1 MKPEAGS
8 IYRIPS
14 HGIVIINGVRTVK
27 TTSEEYE
34 VVDWISFTM
43 RNSRGTIRMKNWYM
57 SVDCGCTYNDTY
69 GDNSNPTESDCR
81 VCNGSGLQ
89 QIVESGFDKS
99 TFLAYSCKDYIV
111 KTLTKP
117 FNF

>member
-1 MKPEAGS
+1 MKPETGS

-14 HGIVIINGVRTVK
+14 HGIVIIDGVRTVK

-43 RNSRGTIRMKNWYM
+43 RNSRGTIRMKNWI
-57 SVDCGCTYNDTY
+57 SDVDCGCTYNDDF
-69 GDNSNPTESDCR
+69 GDHSNPIESDCG
-81 VCNGSGLQ
+81 VCNGRGL
-89 QIVESGFDKS
+89 EPYTNYGFEKS
-99 TFLAYSCKDYIV
+99 TFLAHSCKDYIV